1 MLENVVRIR
10 FKFVLQLIKDV
21 LKPLKKDYPSL
32 NHCGISELEVI
43 QGLIRQ
49 VGEMINLVV
58 AKVGEKCWTEE
69 DDLMYGTVASKS
81 SIHSFTQIKG
91 RVLILK

>member
-1 MLENVVRIR
+1 
-10 FKFVLQLIKDV
+10 
-21 LKPLKKDYPSL
+21 
-32 NHCGISELEVI
+32 
-43 QGLIRQ
+43 
-49 VGEMINLVV
+49 MINLVV